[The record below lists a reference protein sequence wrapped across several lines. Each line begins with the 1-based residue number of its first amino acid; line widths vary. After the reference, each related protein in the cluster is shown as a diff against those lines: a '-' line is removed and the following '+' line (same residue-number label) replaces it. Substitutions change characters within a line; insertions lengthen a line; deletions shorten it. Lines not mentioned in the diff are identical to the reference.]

1 MTDPRWCV
9 VQTLPHAESK
19 AAQHL
24 ERQGYRTYLDLF
36 GRKVRRVID
45 DLSVAAA

>member
-1 MTDPRWCV
+1 MTDLRWYV
-9 VQTLPHAESK
+9 VQTHPHAESK
-19 AAQHL
+19 AA